1 MYADNTKL
9 LRRYHAEACPAL
21 SVGILLVTRG
31 FPVQRANDTDL
42 FAANLNKHLTNN
54 VPQNQFDIILI

>member
-54 VPQNQFDIILI
+54 VP